1 MKIAVLGFSGS
12 GKSTLAKQLSEYYHI
27 PLLYLDC
34 VNFEE
39 NWALRDREECGEIT
53 AGFMQNESWVIDGN
67 YNSDGFYQAE
77 RLEAADKI
85 IILQYNRFVCM
96 KGAFKRNIEYKGKV
110 RESMAD
116 GCFERMDTWFFLW
129 VILNQYSRKRKKHF
143 RNIKEKYPDKTLILK
158 SRKELQLYL
167 EDISNS

>member
-1 MKIAVLGFSGS
+1 
-12 GKSTLAKQLSEYYHI
+12 
-27 PLLYLDC
+27 
-34 VNFEE
+34 
-39 NWALRDREECGEIT
+39 
-53 AGFMQNESWVIDGN
+53 
-67 YNSDGFYQAE
+67 
-77 RLEAADKI
+77 
-85 IILQYNRFVCM
+85 M

-143 RNIKEKYPDKTLILK
+143 RNIKEKYPDKTVILK
-158 SRKELQLYL
+158 SRKQLQLYL